1 MGSKWERITVADVCT
16 SIVDCVNKT
25 APVVEYPTNYK
36 MIRTPN
42 IRSGKVTLDG
52 CRFVE
57 KEVYETWTRRSKPQK
72 GDVLLTR
79 EALRDPLIIS
89 PKRNHV

>member
-57 KEVYETWTRRSKPQK
+57 KEVYET
-72 GDVLLTR
+72 
-79 EALRDPLIIS
+79 
-89 PKRNHV
+89 